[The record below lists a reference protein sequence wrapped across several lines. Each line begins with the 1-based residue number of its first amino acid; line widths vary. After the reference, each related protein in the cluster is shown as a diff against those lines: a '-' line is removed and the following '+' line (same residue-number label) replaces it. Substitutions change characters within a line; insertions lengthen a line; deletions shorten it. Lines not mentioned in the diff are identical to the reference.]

1 MGFNYALEKR
11 KFDLQWS
18 LNQKA
23 YRKAGMSKEDIQAM
37 KEFDWDFFL
46 SERRFRMHTQP
57 LPSEYIDD
65 NDEDGMSGLF
75 KKFDSLKVTFGV
87 DDLSGRYNWVEA
99 LEDEALASKLK
110 RLKAQDLELLT
121 LVVIDE
127 LSQEEIAQIQ
137 HTKRQNIC
145 NKITRI
151 KNFLK

>member
-57 LPSEYIDD
+57 FPSECIDD

-87 DDLSGRYNWVEA
+87 DDLSGRYNWVETIEDGA
-99 LEDEALASKLK
+99 LYSKLTS
-110 RLKAQDLELLT
+110 LCQEDIELLT
-121 LVVIDE
+121 LYVFDE
-127 LSQEEIAQIQ
+127 YTQREIAEKIGLSQRGICKRIQ
-137 HTKRQNIC
+137 
-145 NKITRI
+145 RI
-151 KNFLK
+151 EKNLK